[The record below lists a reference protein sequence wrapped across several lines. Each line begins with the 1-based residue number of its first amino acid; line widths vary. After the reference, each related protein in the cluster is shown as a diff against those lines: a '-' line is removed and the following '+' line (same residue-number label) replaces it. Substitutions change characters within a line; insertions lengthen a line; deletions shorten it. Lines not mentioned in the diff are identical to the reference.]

1 MPSEFSLADQ
11 LLPHNYGEKYVY
23 KSWKKYDVVAM
34 VYAWFDLGMGF
45 GGTCCSGYGV
55 NSMHAYENADTPA
68 VINTVQTIPV
78 EVYKLERED

>member
-1 MPSEFSLADQ
+1 
-11 LLPHNYGEKYVY
+11 
-23 KSWKKYDVVAM
+23 M